1 MAVNDNPQGPYQ
13 YVEVAPQVAVE
24 NDTLTVT
31 VERQIASFG
40 DHTTVRAHVSTGFQ
54 PAGADET
61 VEVYQARIRGAVN
74 TLATPLKVAV
84 LTELG
89 REFEVRDGIVLEVL
103 DVPATEGVE
112 AEPVARYDAP
122 TTRAL
127 PVKEWVVE
135 GGRNKLVPMPA
146 APRWVQPA
154 ASQYEWAAE
163 VIHGQRNDGKG
174 DYFKV
179 TDGQRN
185 GRSEFINPPRDNE
198 QRWTNTEA
206 NEPF

>member
-1 MAVNDNPQGPYQ
+1 MSEA
-13 YVEVAPQVAVE
+13 VEVAPQVTVE

-31 VERQIASFG
+31 VERQVAVFG

-54 PAGADET
+54 PAGDDET

-89 REFEVRDGIVLEVL
+89 REFEVRDGIVLEAL
-103 DVPATEGVE
+103 DEPASEGFAVE
-112 AEPVARYDAP
+112 AEPREASYEP
-122 TTRAL
+122 TRATL

-135 GGRNKLVPMPA
+135 GGRNKLVPMA
-146 APRWVQPA
+146 AVRVPEWVQGA
-154 ASQYEWAAE
+154 AAQYPWATE
-163 VIHGQRNDGKG
+163 VIHGQRRDGKG
-174 DYFKV
+174 DYYKAS
-179 TDGQRN
+179 DGQRN
-185 GRSEFINPPRDNE
+185 GKEEFINAPRANAPSSA
-198 QRWTNTEA
+198 EA